1 MKRVLLGF
9 VVTLSAGAAFA
20 QTPPDTFESKYCS
33 GCHAI
38 DKKMV
43 GPSMK
48 DVSAKYKD
56 KSDAVAYLIGKI
68 QKGGVG
74 VWGQVPMPANA
85 SIPDADAKVLA
96 EWILKVK

>member
-1 MKRVLLGF
+1 MKRLVIA
-9 VVTLSAGAAFA
+9 LSLVAASSAYA

-48 DVSAKYKD
+48 DVAAKYKD
-56 KSDAVAYLIGKI
+56 KGDALVYLTGKI
-68 QKGGVG
+68 KKGGVG
-74 VWGQVPMPANA
+74 VWGQIPMPANDSLA
-85 SIPDADAKVLA
+85 EADAKALA

>member
-1 MKRVLLGF
+1 LKRFVIALSILG
-9 VVTLSAGAAFA
+9 AGAAFA

-48 DVSAKYKD
+48 DIAAKHKD
-56 KSDAVAYLIGKI
+56 KADAVAYLTGKI
-68 QKGGVG
+68 KKGGVG
-74 VWGQVPMPANA
+74 VWGQVPMPAND
-85 SIPDADAKVLA
+85 SLPDADAKVLA